1 MGSAPATVFRLLG
14 RIFRVGMRAHRARKR
29 VCVLLALVVLFAAPG
44 AGSTELEPAPEGLVA
59 AEIAAGAEAL
69 LRGRRRVLDAG
80 MTFWQDGR
88 PGKQAI
94 RLRATDDREA
104 ERSLIRI
111 LAPEAE
117 AGRAFLKLPPN
128 VWTWVPKDERIAR
141 IPPEE
146 WHAPWLGG
154 AFDND
159 DLLHLSDPV
168 AGFEHRLLGVDPQ
181 PDGVVGLR
189 AYVIESR
196 ARDGARG
203 AVGRI
208 VSWIEVEHATPLRRE
223 YYDAAGA
230 LARVLHFG
238 GIREVQGRQFPHV
251 WTARRI
257 AWEGHETRIEVE
269 GVWFDSKFDAD
280 TFSTQRMKLP
290 E

>member
-1 MGSAPATVFRLLG
+1 MAAD
-14 RIFRVGMRAHRARKR
+14 RARKR
-29 VCVLLALVVLFAAPG
+29 VCGVRVLLALVALFAAPG
-44 AGSTELEPAPEGLVA
+44 AGSADLEPAPEGLVA
-59 AEIAAGAEAL
+59 AEIAVRAEVS

-80 MTFWQDGR
+80 MTFWQGGR
-88 PGKQAI
+88 AGKQTI
-94 RLRATDDREA
+94 RFRATDDREA
-104 ERSLIRI
+104 GRSLIRI
-111 LAPEAE
+111 LAPEEE
-117 AGRAFLKLPPN
+117 AGRAFLKRPPN
-128 VWTWVPKDERIAR
+128 VWTWLPKDERIAR
-141 IPPEE
+141 IPPGE
-146 WHAPWLGG
+146 WHSPWLGG

-168 AGFEHRLLGVDPQ
+168 TGFDHRLLGVDPQ

-196 ARDGARG
+196 ARDDARG
-203 AVGRI
+203 ASGRT

-223 YYDAAGA
+223 YHDAAGV
-230 LARVLHFG
+230 LVRVVRFG
-238 GIREVQGRQFPHV
+238 AIREVQGRRFPHV

-269 GVWFDSKFDAD
+269 GVWFDPEFDAD